1 MNEMRK
7 DYTFMR
13 TAAFFKAVEKYLE
26 THEDKQLERIVDM
39 REAFSN
45 DIDIMV
51 DHATAKT
58 LGLDL
63 IMFKE

>member
-1 MNEMRK
+1 MRK

-13 TAAFFKAVEKYLE
+13 SAAFFKAVEKYLE
-26 THEDKQLERIVDM
+26 THEDTQLEHMLKHRMDW
-39 REAFSN
+39 FSN
-45 DIDIMV
+45 DVDIMV

>member
-1 MNEMRK
+1 MKK

-13 TAAFFKAVEKYLE
+13 SVAFFKAVEKYLE
-26 THEDKQLERIVDM
+26 THEDKQLKNM
-39 REAFSN
+39 FMLRESFGN
-45 DIDIMV
+45 DVDIMA
-51 DHATAKT
+51 DYPTANA

>member
-1 MNEMRK
+1 MRK

-13 TAAFFKAVEKYLE
+13 SAAFFKAVEKYLE

-39 REAFSN
+39 REAFGN
-45 DIDIMV
+45 DVDIMV
-51 DHATAKT
+51 DYPTAKA